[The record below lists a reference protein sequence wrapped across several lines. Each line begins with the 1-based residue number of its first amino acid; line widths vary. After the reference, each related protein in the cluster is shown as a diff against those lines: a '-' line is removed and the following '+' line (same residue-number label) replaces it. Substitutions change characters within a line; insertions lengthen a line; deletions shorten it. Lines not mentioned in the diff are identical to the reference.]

1 MLRSYIRIAFRSLK
15 QRLGVTALNVVGL
28 ALGLTACLLIALW
41 VQHELSY
48 DRFHPESDRIARV
61 FLNAN
66 VGDRSIEGPAAPAP
80 IATTLQ
86 ADYPAVESATILQH
100 WTDVGVRI
108 GDRSLMANGV
118 VETDTSFFNVF
129 GGFRFVHGNRDTAL
143 EPTDAVVLTEDAAQR
158 FFGETNPVGKTL
170 ALDDETLRVTG
181 IIENV
186 PAASHIDFEAVA
198 RLNLP
203 EQRMTNWISNSFF
216 SYLKLRPG
224 TSIDAFEPNLQD
236 IVETY
241 TAPQFSGSVG
251 MTLDQL
257 RERGGQW
264 AYALQALPSIHL
276 DSNTA
281 YEIQPGG
288 SRATVYAFLAI
299 GAFILLIA
307 CINFMNLAT
316 ARATERATEV
326 GMRKA
331 LGAGRGQLTRQFL
344 GESLLTTFIAGGL
357 AVGAAVLLQPLFN
370 TLADTTL
377 HLETLATGLSIAA
390 IVGVLLVVGIASGAY
405 PAFVLSNFSPQTVLK
420 SAGRQASGGH
430 GVWLR
435 RGLVAVQF
443 TLSVALIAGM
453 LVVERQFEYIQTK
466 ELGLDTERVVTVNR
480 VRALG
485 SSQDLF
491 VDRLRSLSTVT
502 NASLGSGLFGQAT
515 AATGFIPDDGTEA
528 TAFSYVDVR
537 PGFAETLDI
546 EVVAGRTFDPSR
558 SADSSAVLINQAA
571 AERLGWTSPDG
582 HTLQQPGSDSPVRPV
597 IGIVED
603 FHYQSL
609 RQTVEPL
616 VLRFGGYPQT
626 VYARLAAGDV
636 NAGLDAV
643 RETWNDIAPGEPFDY
658 AFLDQTFA
666 AQHRTVERAGSL
678 FSVFAGLA
686 LFIACLGLFGLAAY
700 TAERRTKEIGIR
712 KALGATSRQ
721 IVMLLTTDT
730 VKLIGIAFV
739 VGAPLA
745 YWGMQRWLEDF
756 AYRFD
761 LGMGVFLLAGATTLA
776 IALLTVGTQAFRA
789 ARLDPAHTLRDE

>member
-1 MLRSYIRIAFRSLK
+1 
-15 QRLGVTALNVVGL
+15 
-28 ALGLTACLLIALW
+28 
-41 VQHELSY
+41 
-48 DRFHPESDRIARV
+48 
-61 FLNAN
+61 
-66 VGDRSIEGPAAPAP
+66 
-80 IATTLQ
+80 
-86 ADYPAVESATILQH
+86 
-100 WTDVGVRI
+100 
-108 GDRSLMANGV
+108 
-118 VETDTSFFNVF
+118 
-129 GGFRFVHGNRDTAL
+129 
-143 EPTDAVVLTEDAAQR
+143 
-158 FFGETNPVGKTL
+158 
-170 ALDDETLRVTG
+170 
-181 IIENV
+181 
-186 PAASHIDFEAVA
+186 
-198 RLNLP
+198 
-203 EQRMTNWISNSFF
+203 
-216 SYLKLRPG
+216 
-224 TSIDAFEPNLQD
+224 
-236 IVETY
+236 
-241 TAPQFSGSVG
+241 
-251 MTLDQL
+251 
-257 RERGGQW
+257 
-264 AYALQALPSIHL
+264 
-276 DSNTA
+276 
-281 YEIQPGG
+281 
-288 SRATVYAFLAI
+288 
-299 GAFILLIA
+299 
-307 CINFMNLAT
+307 
-316 ARATERATEV
+316 
-326 GMRKA
+326 
-331 LGAGRGQLTRQFL
+331 
-344 GESLLTTFIAGGL
+344 
-357 AVGAAVLLQPLFN
+357 
-370 TLADTTL
+370 
-377 HLETLATGLSIAA
+377 
-390 IVGVLLVVGIASGAY
+390 
-405 PAFVLSNFSPQTVLK
+405 
-420 SAGRQASGGH
+420 
-430 GVWLR
+430 
-435 RGLVAVQF
+435 VQF

-515 AATGFIPDDGTEA
+515 AATGFIPDGGTEA

-730 VKLIGIAFV
+730 VKLISIAFV

-761 LGMGVFLLAGATTLA
+761 LGVGVFLLAGATTLA
-776 IALLTVGTQAFRA
+776 IALLTVGTQALRA

>member
-1 MLRSYIRIAFRSLK
+1 MLRSYIRIAVRSLQ
-15 QRLGVTALNVVGL
+15 QRLGVTTLNVAGL
-28 ALGLTACLLIALW
+28 ALGLMACLLIALW
-41 VQHELSY
+41 VQHETSY
-48 DRFHPESDRIARV
+48 DRFHPASDRIARV
-61 FLNAN
+61 FMNAT

-80 IATTLQ
+80 IAATLQ
-86 ADYPAVESATILQH
+86 DDYPAVESATILQH
-100 WTDVGVRI
+100 QTDVGVRI

-118 VETDTSFFNVF
+118 VETDTSFFKVF
-129 GGFRFVHGNRDTAL
+129 GGFRFVNGNRATAL
-143 EPTDAVVLTEDAAQR
+143 QPTDAVVLTQGAAQR
-158 FFGETNPVGKTL
+158 FFGEANPMGQTL
-170 ALDDETLRVTG
+170 TLDDQTLRVTG

-186 PAASHIDFEAVA
+186 PATSHIDFEAVA

-203 EQRMTNWISNSFF
+203 EQRTTNWISNSFF

-224 TSIDAFEPNLQD
+224 TSIEAFEPNLQN

-241 TAPQFSGSVG
+241 AAPQFRGSVG

-264 AYALQALPSIHL
+264 GYSLQALHSIHL

-331 LGAGRGQLTRQFL
+331 LGADRRQLAGQFL
-344 GESLLTTFIAGGL
+344 GESLLTTLIAGAL
-357 AVGAAVLLQPLFN
+357 AVGAAAVLLPLFSD
-370 TLADTTL
+370 LAGTAL
-377 HLETLATGLSIAA
+377 RPEALATGGGLATMA
-390 IVGVLLVVGIASGAY
+390 GVLLVVGLVSGAY

-430 GVWLR
+430 GGWLR

-443 TLSVALIAGM
+443 TLSTALIAGT
-453 LVVERQFEYIQTK
+453 LVVDRQFEYIQTK
-466 ELGLDTERVVTVNR
+466 ELGLDTERVVAVSR
-480 VRALG
+480 ARALG
-485 SSQDLF
+485 GSQDLF
-491 VDRLRSLSTVT
+491 VERLRSLSTVA

-515 AATGFIPDDGTEA
+515 AATGFVPDDGTE
-528 TAFSYVDVR
+528 TIAFSYLDVR
-537 PGFAETLDI
+537 PGFAKTLDI
-546 EVVAGRTFDPSR
+546 EVVTGRTFDPSR
-558 SADSSAVLINQAA
+558 AADSSAVLINRAA
-571 AERLGWTSPDG
+571 AERLGWTSPEG

-597 IGIVED
+597 IGIVEN

-626 VYARLAAGDV
+626 VYARLSAGDGI
-636 NAGLDAV
+636 AGLEAV
-643 RETWNDIAPGEPFDY
+643 RETWSDMAPGEPFDY

-666 AQHRTVERAGSL
+666 AQHQTVERAGHL
-678 FSVFAGLA
+678 FHLFTGLA

-700 TAERRTKEIGIR
+700 TAEQRTKEIGIR
-712 KALGATSRQ
+712 KALGATTRQ

-730 VKLIGIAFV
+730 VQLIGIAFV
-739 VGAPLA
+739 VGTPLA
-745 YWGMQRWLEDF
+745 YAAMTRWLSDF
-756 AYRFD
+756 AYRID
-761 LGMGVFLLAGATTLA
+761 LGMGVFVLAGVATLF
-776 IALLTVGTQAFRA
+776 IALLTVGTHALQA
-789 ARLDPAHTLRDE
+789 ARTDPTMAIRDE

>member
-1 MLRSYIRIAFRSLK
+1 MLRSYIRIAVRSLQ
-15 QRLGVTALNVVGL
+15 QRLGVTTLNVAGL
-28 ALGLTACLLIALW
+28 ALGLMACLLIALW
-41 VQHELSY
+41 VQHETSY
-48 DRFHPESDRIARV
+48 DRFHPASDRIARV
-61 FLNAN
+61 FMNAT

-80 IATTLQ
+80 IAATLQ
-86 ADYPAVESATILQH
+86 DDYPAVESATILQH
-100 WTDVGVRI
+100 QTDVGVRI

-118 VETDTSFFNVF
+118 VETDTSFFKVF
-129 GGFRFVHGNRDTAL
+129 GGFRFVNGNRATAL
-143 EPTDAVVLTEDAAQR
+143 QPTDAVVLTQGAAQR
-158 FFGETNPVGKTL
+158 FFGEANPMGQTL
-170 ALDDETLRVTG
+170 TLDDQTLRVTG

-186 PAASHIDFEAVA
+186 PATSHIDFEAVA

-203 EQRMTNWISNSFF
+203 EQRTTNWISNSFF

-224 TSIDAFEPNLQD
+224 TSIEAFEPNLQN

-241 TAPQFSGSVG
+241 AAPQFRGSVG

-264 AYALQALPSIHL
+264 GYSLQALHSIHL

-331 LGAGRGQLTRQFL
+331 LGADRRQLAGQFL
-344 GESLLTTFIAGGL
+344 GESLLTTLIAGAL
-357 AVGAAVLLQPLFN
+357 AVGAAAVLLPLFSD
-370 TLADTTL
+370 LAGTAL
-377 HLETLATGLSIAA
+377 RPEALATGGGLATMA
-390 IVGVLLVVGIASGAY
+390 GVLLVVGLVSGAY

-430 GVWLR
+430 GGWLR

-443 TLSVALIAGM
+443 TLSTALIAGT
-453 LVVERQFEYIQTK
+453 LVVDRQFEYIQTK
-466 ELGLDTERVVTVNR
+466 ELGLDTERVVAVSR
-480 VRALG
+480 ARALG
-485 SSQDLF
+485 GSQDLF
-491 VDRLRSLSTVT
+491 VERLRSLSTVA

-515 AATGFIPDDGTEA
+515 AATGFVPDDGTE
-528 TAFSYVDVR
+528 TIAFSYLDVR
-537 PGFAETLDI
+537 PGFAKTLDI
-546 EVVAGRTFDPSR
+546 EVVTGRTFDPSR
-558 SADSSAVLINQAA
+558 AADSSAVLINRAA
-571 AERLGWTSPDG
+571 AERLGWTSPEG

-597 IGIVED
+597 IGIVEN

-626 VYARLAAGDV
+626 VYARLSAGDGI
-636 NAGLDAV
+636 AGLEAV
-643 RETWNDIAPGEPFDY
+643 RETWSDMAPGEPFDY

-666 AQHRTVERAGSL
+666 AQHQTAERAGHL
-678 FSVFAGLA
+678 FHLFTGLA

-700 TAERRTKEIGIR
+700 TAEQRTKEIGIR
-712 KALGATSRQ
+712 KALGATTRQ

-730 VKLIGIAFV
+730 VQLIGIAFV
-739 VGAPLA
+739 VGTPLA
-745 YWGMQRWLEDF
+745 YAAMTRWLSDF
-756 AYRFD
+756 AYRID
-761 LGMGVFLLAGATTLA
+761 LGMGVFVLAGVATLF
-776 IALLTVGTQAFRA
+776 IALLTVGTHALQA
-789 ARLDPAHTLRDE
+789 ARTDPTMAIRDE